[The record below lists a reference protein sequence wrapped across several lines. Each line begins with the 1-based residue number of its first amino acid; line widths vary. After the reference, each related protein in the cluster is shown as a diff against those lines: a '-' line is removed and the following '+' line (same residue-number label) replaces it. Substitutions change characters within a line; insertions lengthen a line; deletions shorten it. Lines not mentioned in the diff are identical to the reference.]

1 MHLKIGGRF
10 SQRANGEGATLSAK
24 YSIAQK
30 RYVEVVQS
38 RTEVPKYSKTGF
50 PALSCLHAYLPA
62 TLAGLLGLMCVG
74 SNELW
79 YLVILDSQ

>member
-24 YSIAQK
+24 YSIAE
-30 RYVEVVQS
+30 YIVQA
-38 RTEVPKYSKTGF
+38 RTEVPKYWKTGF
-50 PALSCLHAYLPA
+50 PALATCLSASLPA
-62 TLAGLLGLMCVG
+62 SQGLLGLMCVG